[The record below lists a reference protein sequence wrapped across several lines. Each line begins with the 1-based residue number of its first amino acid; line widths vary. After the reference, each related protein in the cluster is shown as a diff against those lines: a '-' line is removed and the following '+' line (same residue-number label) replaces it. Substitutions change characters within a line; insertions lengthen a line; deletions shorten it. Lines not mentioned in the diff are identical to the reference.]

1 MEGRPESAAATE
13 GTPEP
18 AASRTRATPTLT
30 QVLLY
35 QAAGI
40 LLVLLVGGV
49 VFYFWHQGY
58 YFYSTDDAVVSAQIA
73 NIASARAGTVLN
85 AGFRVGQYILVGQ
98 SIAKI
103 RTDSGTVFYAR
114 SPLNGRIISE
124 TVMAG
129 EVVTAGQQLAQVV
142 DLGSVYITAYV
153 EETHI
158 KDVHPGQNVDV
169 LVSAQG
175 DRPMRGRV
183 NVIVPATAS
192 ETSALPTTDYATGN
206 FAHVTQR
213 IPVRITLADEQGAT
227 LYPGESASVTI
238 HLHNH

>member
-1 MEGRPESAAATE
+1 ME

-18 AASRTRATPTLT
+18 AAATARATPTLT

-35 QAAGI
+35 QVAGI
-40 LLVLLVGGV
+40 VLVLLVGGV

-73 NIASARAGTVLN
+73 NVDSAYAGTVIE
-85 AGFRVGQYILVGQ
+85 AHFKVGQYILRGQ
-98 SIAKI
+98 SIAKV
-103 RTDSGTVFYAR
+103 RTDPGAIYYAR

-124 TVMAG
+124 TAMAG
-129 EVVTAGQQLAQVV
+129 EVVTSGELLAQVV

-169 LVSAQG
+169 LVSAHG

-183 NVIVPATAS
+183 SVIVPATAS
-192 ETSALPTTDYATGN
+192 ETSALPTTDYASGIFT
-206 FAHVTQR
+206 HVTQR
-213 IPVRITLADEQGAT
+213 IPVRITLADEQGTT

-238 HLHNH
+238 HLHDQ

>member
-1 MEGRPESAAATE
+1 MKGMQ
-13 GTPEP
+13 EP
-18 AASRTRATPTLT
+18 AASATRSTPTLR

-40 LLVLLVGGV
+40 LLVLLIGGAI
-49 VFYFWHQGY
+49 FYFWHQGY
-58 YFYSTDDAVVSAQIA
+58 YFYSTDDAVVSGKLA
-73 NIASARAGTVLN
+73 NVVSPLTGTVLD
-85 AGFRVGQYILVGQ
+85 ADFRVGQYILIGQ

-103 RTDSGTVFYAR
+103 RTDSGTILYAR
-114 SPLNGRIISE
+114 SPLNGRVISG

-129 EVVTAGQQLAQVV
+129 EVVTTGELLAQVV

-158 KDVHPGQNVDV
+158 QDVHIGQNVDV
-169 LVSAQG
+169 HVSAHG

-183 NVIVPATAS
+183 SVIVPATAG

-206 FAHVTQR
+206 FTHVTQR
-213 IPVRITLADEQGAT
+213 IPVQITLADEQGAT
-227 LYPGESASVTI
+227 LYPGESTSVTI
-238 HLHNH
+238 HLHNQ